1 MLELLFL
8 LLPVA
13 AAYGWYMGRRSAQ
26 QNKQDEANR
35 LSRDYVAGVNFLL
48 SNQQDKAVDLFLDM
62 LKEDT
67 GTVEAHLT
75 LGNLFRSRGE
85 VDRAIRIHQTLMESA
100 SLTYEQR
107 LLAIQ
112 QLGRDYMAAGLYD
125 RAEDMFNQLTDE
137 TDFRIGALQQLLQIY
152 QATSE
157 WQKAI
162 DVAERL
168 VKLGKDKQ
176 RVEIAHFYCELALQH
191 MASDDLDRAMTL
203 LKKGAAADKNSARVS
218 IMMGRVFMA
227 KGEYAKAVESLQRVI
242 SQDRE
247 LVSETLE
254 MLQTCYQQLGK
265 TAEWAEFLQR
275 AVEENT
281 GADAELMLADIIEA
295 RDGSEAAQVYITRQL
310 QRHPTMRVFHK
321 LMDYHLNEAEEGRA
335 KESLMVLRDMVGEKV
350 RSKPRYRC
358 QKCGFTAYTLY
369 WHCPSCRAWSTIKPI
384 QDPAN
389 PGVLVLSQFAGA
401 ANELTSALIVNPY
414 DRDEVAAALDRA
426 LTMSLAE
433 RISRHAEM
441 LDVIVKNDIN
451 HWQECFIS
459 DLKQIVPRSAESQQR
474 DKVATF
480 PKLA

>member
-26 QNKQDEANR
+26 QSKQDEASR

-100 SLTYEQR
+100 SLTYDQR
-107 LLAIQ
+107 LLAVQ

-125 RAEDMFNQLTDE
+125 RAEDMFSQLVDE
-137 TDFRIGALQQLLQIY
+137 TDFRISALQQLLQIA
-152 QATSE
+152 QLTSD

-168 VKLGKDKQ
+168 VKLGKEKH
-176 RVEIAHFYCELALQH
+176 RGEIAHFWCELALQQ
-191 MASDDLDRAMTL
+191 MGNDDMDKAMTL
-203 LKKGAAADKNSARVS
+203 LKKGASADPSSARVS
-218 IMMGRVFMA
+218 IMMGRVWMA
-227 KGEYAKAVESLQRVI
+227 KGDYAKARESLLRVI
-242 SQDRE
+242 DQDKG

-265 TAEWAEFLQR
+265 TDEWESFLQR
-275 AVEENT
+275 CVEENT
-281 GADAELMLADIIEA
+281 GAAAELMLAQVLDQREGG
-295 RDGSEAAQVYITRQL
+295 DVAQTYVTRQL

-335 KESLMVLRDMVGEKV
+335 KESLMVLRDMVGEQI

-369 WHCPSCRAWSTIKPI
+369 WHCPSCRAWSTVKPI
-384 QDPAN
+384 R
-389 PGVLVLSQFAGA
+389 G
-401 ANELTSALIVNPY
+401 
-414 DRDEVAAALDRA
+414 LDG
-426 LTMSLAE
+426 
-433 RISRHAEM
+433 
-441 LDVIVKNDIN
+441 
-451 HWQECFIS
+451 Q
-459 DLKQIVPRSAESQQR
+459 
-474 DKVATF
+474 
-480 PKLA
+480 

>member
-13 AAYGWYMGRRSAQ
+13 AAYGWYMGRRNAQ
-26 QNKQDEANR
+26 QTKQDEANR
-35 LSRDYVAGVNFLL
+35 LSREYVAGVNLLL

-100 SLTYEQR
+100 SLSYDQR
-107 LLAIQ
+107 LLAVQ
-112 QLGRDYMAAGLYD
+112 QLGRDYMAAGMYD
-125 RAEDMFNQLTDE
+125 RAEDMFNQLVDE
-137 TDFRIGALQQLLQIY
+137 TDFRISALQQLLQIY

-168 VKLGKDKQ
+168 VKLGKDRQ
-176 RVEIAHFYCELALQH
+176 RSEIAHFYCELALQQ
-191 MASDDLDRAMTL
+191 MGNEEMDRALTL
-203 LKKGAAADKNSARVS
+203 LKKGAAADRDSPRIS
-218 IMMGRVFMA
+218 IMMGRVYMA
-227 KGEYAKAVESLQRVI
+227 SGDYAKAAESLLRVI
-242 SQDRE
+242 DQDKE

-265 TAEWAEFLQR
+265 NDEWAAFLQR
-275 AVEENT
+275 CVDENT
-281 GADAELMLADIIEA
+281 GATAELMMAEIIEQ
-295 RDGSEAAQVYITRQL
+295 REGQDAAQSYVTREL

-335 KESLMVLRDMVGEKV
+335 KESLMVLREMVGEQM

-358 QKCGFTAYTLY
+358 HKCGFTAFTLY
-369 WHCPSCRAWSTIKPI
+369 WHCPSCRAWSTVKPI
-384 QDPAN
+384 R
-389 PGVLVLSQFAGA
+389 G
-401 ANELTSALIVNPY
+401 
-414 DRDEVAAALDRA
+414 LDG
-426 LTMSLAE
+426 
-433 RISRHAEM
+433 
-441 LDVIVKNDIN
+441 
-451 HWQECFIS
+451 Q
-459 DLKQIVPRSAESQQR
+459 
-474 DKVATF
+474 
-480 PKLA
+480 

>member
-13 AAYGWYMGRRSAQ
+13 AAYGWYMGRRNAQ
-26 QNKQDEANR
+26 QTKQDEANR
-35 LSRDYVAGVNFLL
+35 LSREYVAGVNLLL

-100 SLTYEQR
+100 SLSYDQR
-107 LLAIQ
+107 LLAVQ
-112 QLGRDYMAAGLYD
+112 QLGRDYMAAGMYD
-125 RAEDMFNQLTDE
+125 RAEDMFNQLVDE
-137 TDFRIGALQQLLQIY
+137 TDFRVSALQQLLQIY

-176 RVEIAHFYCELALQH
+176 RGEIAHFYCELALQQ
-191 MASDDLDRAMTL
+191 MGNEDMDRAMAL
-203 LKKGAAADKNSARVS
+203 LKKGAAADRDSARVS

-227 KGEYAKAVESLQRVI
+227 SGDYAKAVESLLKVI
-242 SQDRE
+242 DQDKD

-254 MLQTCYQQLGK
+254 MLQTCYLQLGK
-265 TAEWAEFLQR
+265 TDEWADFLQR
-275 AVEENT
+275 CVEENT
-281 GADAELMLADIIEA
+281 GAAAELMLAEIVERREGAD
-295 RDGSEAAQVYITRQL
+295 AAQGYVTRQL

-321 LMDYHLNEAEEGRA
+321 LMDFHLNEAEEGRA
-335 KESLMVLRDMVGEKV
+335 KESLMVLREMVGEQV

-358 QKCGFTAYTLY
+358 HKCGFTAYTMY
-369 WHCPSCRAWSTIKPI
+369 WHCPSCRAWSTVKPI
-384 QDPAN
+384 R
-389 PGVLVLSQFAGA
+389 G
-401 ANELTSALIVNPY
+401 
-414 DRDEVAAALDRA
+414 LDG
-426 LTMSLAE
+426 
-433 RISRHAEM
+433 
-441 LDVIVKNDIN
+441 
-451 HWQECFIS
+451 Q
-459 DLKQIVPRSAESQQR
+459 
-474 DKVATF
+474 
-480 PKLA
+480 

>member
-13 AAYGWYMGRRSAQ
+13 AAYGWYMGRRNAQ
-26 QNKQDEANR
+26 QTKQDEANR
-35 LSRDYVAGVNFLL
+35 LSREYVAGVNLLL

-100 SLTYEQR
+100 SLSYDQR
-107 LLAIQ
+107 LLAVQ
-112 QLGRDYMAAGLYD
+112 QLGRDYMAAGMYD
-125 RAEDMFNQLTDE
+125 RAEDMFNQLVDE
-137 TDFRIGALQQLLQIY
+137 TDFRVSALQQLLQIY

-176 RVEIAHFYCELALQH
+176 RGEIAHFYCELALQQ
-191 MASDDLDRAMTL
+191 MGNEDMDRAMAL
-203 LKKGAAADKNSARVS
+203 LKKGAAADRDSARVS

-227 KGEYAKAVESLQRVI
+227 SGDYAKAVDSLLKVI
-242 SQDRE
+242 DQDKD

-254 MLQTCYQQLGK
+254 MLQTCYLQLGK
-265 TAEWAEFLQR
+265 TDEWAAFLQR
-275 AVEENT
+275 CVEENT
-281 GADAELMLADIIEA
+281 GAAAELMLAEIVERREGAD
-295 RDGSEAAQVYITRQL
+295 AAQGYVTRQL

-321 LMDYHLNEAEEGRA
+321 LMDYHINEAEEGRA
-335 KESLMVLRDMVGEKV
+335 KESLMVLREMVGEQV

-358 QKCGFTAYTLY
+358 HKCGFTAYTMY
-369 WHCPSCRAWSTIKPI
+369 WHCPSCRAWSTVKPI
-384 QDPAN
+384 R
-389 PGVLVLSQFAGA
+389 G
-401 ANELTSALIVNPY
+401 
-414 DRDEVAAALDRA
+414 LDG
-426 LTMSLAE
+426 
-433 RISRHAEM
+433 
-441 LDVIVKNDIN
+441 
-451 HWQECFIS
+451 Q
-459 DLKQIVPRSAESQQR
+459 
-474 DKVATF
+474 
-480 PKLA
+480 

>member
-1 MLELLFL
+1 
-8 LLPVA
+8 
-13 AAYGWYMGRRSAQ
+13 
-26 QNKQDEANR
+26 
-35 LSRDYVAGVNFLL
+35 
-48 SNQQDKAVDLFLDM
+48 M

-203 LKKGAAADKNSARVS
+203 LKKGRRQIKQRPRIHNDGTRVYGERRIRQSRRKSATRDIPGQRTGQRNAGNVANLLS
-218 IMMGRVFMA
+218 
-227 KGEYAKAVESLQRVI
+227 AV
-242 SQDRE
+242 
-247 LVSETLE
+247 
-254 MLQTCYQQLGK
+254 G
-265 TAEWAEFLQR
+265 
-275 AVEENT
+275 
-281 GADAELMLADIIEA
+281 
-295 RDGSEAAQVYITRQL
+295 
-310 QRHPTMRVFHK
+310 
-321 LMDYHLNEAEEGRA
+321 
-335 KESLMVLRDMVGEKV
+335 
-350 RSKPRYRC
+350 
-358 QKCGFTAYTLY
+358 
-369 WHCPSCRAWSTIKPI
+369 
-384 QDPAN
+384 
-389 PGVLVLSQFAGA
+389 
-401 ANELTSALIVNPY
+401 
-414 DRDEVAAALDRA
+414 
-426 LTMSLAE
+426 
-433 RISRHAEM
+433 
-441 LDVIVKNDIN
+441 
-451 HWQECFIS
+451 
-459 DLKQIVPRSAESQQR
+459 
-474 DKVATF
+474 
-480 PKLA
+480 